1 MPAHRAAWADL
12 SIERVTLEDIPA
24 IVEIDAELT
33 GTAKPDFWYGCYAR
47 QNSEAKCTFLVAHK
61 GGQVA
66 GYTIGGIQAWEFGS
80 PPSGW
85 VEVISVAQGFR
96 NEHVATRLFNA
107 VVGYFKE
114 NGITTV
120 RTMLHIDDHQL
131 ISFFRMQGMAA
142 GPYIELEMIVD

>member
-1 MPAHRAAWADL
+1 M
-12 SIERVTLEDIPA
+12 
-24 IVEIDAELT
+24 
-33 GTAKPDFWYGCYAR
+33 
-47 QNSEAKCTFLVAHK
+47 
-61 GGQVA
+61 
-66 GYTIGGIQAWEFGS
+66 
-80 PPSGW
+80 
-85 VEVISVAQGFR
+85 ISVAQGFR